1 MKLVSMLIAAF
12 SIFFSGVI
20 FAMDIP
26 IYGFVDSPQVVQ
38 SLVAIPAQAAIAD
51 KEVIIYK
58 TKSLDYADD
67 SRFRRVQLT
76 QSSLD
81 SGKNG
86 RLVYEVGWQ
95 LKHTAI

>member
-51 KEVIIYK
+51 EEVIIYK
-58 TKSLDYADD
+58 AKSLDYADD
-67 SRFRRVQLT
+67 GRFRHAQYAVF
-76 QSSLD
+76 SFD
-81 SGKNG
+81 SGDNG
-86 RLVYEVGWQ
+86 RLYWEVGWQ
-95 LKHTAI
+95 LKHSAT